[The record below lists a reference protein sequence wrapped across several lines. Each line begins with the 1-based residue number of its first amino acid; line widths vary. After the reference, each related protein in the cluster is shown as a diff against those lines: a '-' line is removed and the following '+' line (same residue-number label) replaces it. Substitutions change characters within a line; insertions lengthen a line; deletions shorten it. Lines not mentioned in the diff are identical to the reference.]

1 VEIRELRELRT
12 LASTRVRGRRRE
24 KKLCP
29 RKRNS
34 VAIVLCT
41 HPQDA
46 RRGIGR
52 PIAAFWTA
60 VGAHYARHK
69 LVGCLERPAR
79 SLETKWGDIKQ
90 ATNKFI
96 GVHGSI
102 VALNESGKTDD
113 DRIQDAME
121 LFRTKVG
128 KPFLFKH
135 CWFILQTYPRFTA
148 IFKPML
154 KRKATLAYCNNL
166 PLDQND

>member
-1 VEIRELRELRT
+1 MPGAADAGVSAGGRMKKGKKFVPEEEEQCCHIFIHT
-12 LASTRVRGRRRE
+12 ST
-24 KKLCP
+24 
-29 RKRNS
+29 
-34 VAIVLCT
+34 
-41 HPQDA
+41 DA

-52 PIAAFWTA
+52 PTAAFWTA
-60 VGAHYARHK
+60 VGAHYAHHK
-69 LVGCLERPAR
+69 FVGCPDCPAR